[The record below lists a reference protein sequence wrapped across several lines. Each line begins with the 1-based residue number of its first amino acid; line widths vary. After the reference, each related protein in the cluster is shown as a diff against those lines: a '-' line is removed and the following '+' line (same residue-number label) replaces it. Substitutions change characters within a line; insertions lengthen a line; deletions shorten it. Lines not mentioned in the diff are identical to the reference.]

1 MGISKTKLHLR
12 QVCLADRE
20 LLFEWANDDTVR
32 ANAFHTEKIPYT
44 DHIKWFANI
53 MTKDSI
59 YQYILCDNELPVG
72 QIRLN
77 IEGDKAFIDY
87 SIVAKYRG
95 MGYGTTLMQ
104 LFLQELETV
113 KMLDKRTLVGQVKQE
128 NLASARVFEKCGFTP
143 IKKKDVIQY
152 ELVWRH

>member
-87 SIVAKYRG
+87 SIAAKYRG